1 MAGLKKVPKA
11 DPTKWLLEE
20 ENPSIRYF
28 TLTELLDKPN
38 TDPDVKKARRAI
50 MSDPVVVKILSRQK
64 DGGYWGKPQDF
75 YVHAKYKGTVWTLL
89 LLAQLGADGKND
101 RIKNGCEFIL
111 DYSQDRRSG
120 GFAIHGNGVTGGN
133 HSKVIP
139 CLTGNMLWCLIRF
152 GLLNDSR
159 VRQGLNW
166 IVKYLRFDDGDTRAP
181 NEWPYEKL
189 KPCWDKHTCHMAV
202 VKSLKALAEIP
213 PNKRSKGV
221 NETIEKAAEFI
232 LAHHIFKRSHNLQ
245 QISIPKWL
253 RFGYPLMWNDD
264 ILEILGILAKL
275 GYRDKRMERA
285 LDKIIN
291 KQDNSGRWKLES
303 TFNGRTQVNIEQLG
317 KPSKWI
323 TLQALTVLNR
333 HNSQ

>member
-111 DYSQDRRSG
+111 DYSQDMK
-120 GFAIHGNGVTGGN
+120 F
-133 HSKVIP
+133 
-139 CLTGNMLWCLIRF
+139 
-152 GLLNDSR
+152 
-159 VRQGLNW
+159 
-166 IVKYLRFDDGDTRAP
+166 
-181 NEWPYEKL
+181 
-189 KPCWDKHTCHMAV
+189 
-202 VKSLKALAEIP
+202 
-213 PNKRSKGV
+213 
-221 NETIEKAAEFI
+221 
-232 LAHHIFKRSHNLQ
+232 
-245 QISIPKWL
+245 
-253 RFGYPLMWNDD
+253 
-264 ILEILGILAKL
+264 
-275 GYRDKRMERA
+275 
-285 LDKIIN
+285 
-291 KQDNSGRWKLES
+291 
-303 TFNGRTQVNIEQLG
+303 
-317 KPSKWI
+317 
-323 TLQALTVLNR
+323 
-333 HNSQ
+333 